1 MKKPISH
8 IFFAIL
14 SLFVVST
21 AAAQS
26 SSKKAKKDSILVFRA
41 DKKELT
47 KIRHE
52 VSYDQAVA
60 ALKSKK
66 FVLEATEVVFNDG
79 TTSFVMA
86 NTNFVLMNGSKS
98 TVQVAFNNGFSG
110 SNGIGGVTV
119 DGSASD
125 ITTSTDKKGNI
136 TYSFSVFG
144 IRINAQITITLYGGD
159 NNATVTI
166 LPDFNNRMLTLNG
179 QLVPLS
185 ESDIF
190 KGTPLF

>member
-1 MKKPISH
+1 MKKPIPH

-14 SLFVVST
+14 SLFVVS
-21 AAAQS
+21 AVAAQS

-60 ALKSKK
+60 ALKNKQ
-66 FVLEATEVVFNDG
+66 FVLEATEIMFNNG
-79 TTSFVMA
+79 ETSFVTA
-86 NTNFVLMNGSKS
+86 NTNFVYLNGSKS

-110 SNGIGGVTV
+110 PNGIGGVTV
-119 DGSASD
+119 DGTASG
-125 ITTSTDKKGNI
+125 ITSSTDKKGNV
-136 TYSFSVFG
+136 TYSFGVTG
-144 IRINAQITITLYGGD
+144 IRINAQVTITLYSGD
-159 NNATVTI
+159 NNAMVTI
-166 LPDFNNRMLTLNG
+166 LPDFNDRMLTLTG

-190 KGTPLF
+190 KGTPSF

>member
-1 MKKPISH
+1 MKTPILR
-8 IFFAIL
+8 IFVAVLLL
-14 SLFVVST
+14 SVVSSIS
-21 AAAQS
+21 AQNT
-26 SSKKAKKDSILVFRA
+26 KVKAKKDSILIFKA
-41 DKKELT
+41 NKKELT

-52 VSYDQAVA
+52 ISYDQAVA

-79 TTSFVMA
+79 ETSFVTA
-86 NTNFVLMNGSKS
+86 NTNFVMMNGSKS

-110 SNGIGGVTV
+110 PNGIGGVTV

-144 IRINAQITITLYGGD
+144 VRINAQITITLYGGD
-159 NNATVTI
+159 NNAMVTI
-166 LPDFNNRMLTLNG
+166 LPDFNNQMLTLNG

-190 KGTPLF
+190 EGTPSF